1 MRGVD
6 DAGVAPGKC
15 FAASGHYGANP
26 SCHGIVRVRGQK
38 IKVAVQRISLQSRDV
53 CVLRIEIADRLRADR
68 GYLIARNRWRW
79 GIGCALQEEKWRL
92 NFGRIPRH
100 LAAFGRF
107 VDAQTNPV
115 KHFAKRQSTCSHHFG
130 KRLRVGPIR
139 PLFPRSYRA
148 GRGVEGNQHAL
159 FGLYQR

>member
-1 MRGVD
+1 
-6 DAGVAPGKC
+6 
-15 FAASGHYGANP
+15 
-26 SCHGIVRVRGQK
+26 
-38 IKVAVQRISLQSRDV
+38 
-53 CVLRIEIADRLRADR
+53 LRIEIADRLRADR

-79 GIGCALQEEKWRL
+79 CIGCALQEEKWRL

-139 PLFPRSYRA
+139 SLFPRSYRA